1 MTEKV
6 LREEVIKK
14 FVQAQGWDVNDLSF
28 LAGDASHRKYY
39 RLKPTNGSTLVI
51 MDAPPTHED
60 AGVFKRTTE
69 VLQGLELSAPRVL
82 KQDLAQGILVLE
94 DFGNQTYT
102 YCLKNNVVDEET
114 LYRLAV
120 DVLITLYQKVDSHA
134 TVPAFSADN
143 LFKQVNLL
151 MEWYVPAIFKD
162 EKISAEM
169 EDTWKKIWVEYL
181 KPLENGR
188 KTMVLWD
195 YHIDNLMWLPERQGV
210 QRCGLLDFQDA
221 VIGPYPYDLVSLLED
236 ARRDV
241 PRNLQEKMISYF
253 MEHISSEDQSTF
265 LAQYNLLGAQRSTR
279 ILGTFTRLAK
289 RDHKIH
295 YLHFMPRVWK
305 WLEQDLEHPSLDNL
319 RYWYQTYLPPHRRE
333 TPHVD

>member
-1 MTEKV
+1 MTGNMN
-6 LREEVIKK
+6 REDIIKN
-14 FVQAQGWDVNDLSF
+14 FVKAQGWNVADLTF

-39 RLKPTNGSTLVI
+39 RLKSSGGFSLVI

-60 AGVFKRTTE
+60 AGVFKSTTE
-69 VLQGLELSAPRVL
+69 VLQGLGLSSPRIL
-82 KQDLAQGILVLE
+82 KEDLTQGILVLE

-102 YCLKNNVVDEET
+102 HCLKNNSVEEET

-134 TVPAFSADN
+134 QVPAFSADN
-143 LFKQVNLL
+143 LFRQVNLL

-162 EKISAEM
+162 KKISGEM
-169 EDTWKKIWVEYL
+169 EATWKKIWMEYL
-181 KPLENGR
+181 KPLESER

-195 YHIDNLMWLPERQGV
+195 YHVDNLMWLPDRQGV

-241 PRNLQEKMISYF
+241 PRELQEKN
-253 MEHISSEDQSTF
+253 D
-265 LAQYNLLGAQRSTR
+265 
-279 ILGTFTRLAK
+279 
-289 RDHKIH
+289 
-295 YLHFMPRVWK
+295 
-305 WLEQDLEHPSLDNL
+305 
-319 RYWYQTYLPPHRRE
+319 
-333 TPHVD
+333 

>member
-1 MTEKV
+1 LKP
-6 LREEVIKK
+6 
-14 FVQAQGWDVNDLSF
+14 AQGPS
-28 LAGDASHRKYY
+28 
-39 RLKPTNGSTLVI
+39 LVV

-69 VLQGLELSAPRVL
+69 VLQGLGLSSPRIL
-82 KQDLAQGILVLE
+82 KEDLTQGILVLE
-94 DFGNQTYT
+94 DFGNETYT
-102 YCLKNNVVDEET
+102 YCLKNKVADEET

-120 DVLITLYQKVDSHA
+120 DVLITLYKKVDSHA
-134 TVPAFSADN
+134 KVPAFSADN

-162 EKISAEM
+162 EKISREM
-169 EDTWKKIWVEYL
+169 EDSWKSIWMEHL
-181 KPLENGR
+181 QPLEAER

-195 YHIDNLMWLPERQGV
+195 YHIDNLMWLPDRQGV

-241 PRNLQEKMISYF
+241 PRDLQEKMIQYF
-253 MEHISSEDQSTF
+253 MEHLAAEDQSTF
-265 LAQYNLLGAQRSTR
+265 LARYNLLGAQRSTR

-289 RDHKIH
+289 RDGKKH
-295 YLHFMPRVWK
+295 YLTFMPRVWK
-305 WLEQDLEHPSLDNL
+305 WLEQDLHHPSLENL
-319 RYWYQTYLPPHRRE
+319 RYGYQTYLPPQRRE